1 VRFVEVPAKEVF
13 VNTLILD
20 GEEIDVTDLFDVDFS
35 VMFEITP
42 EGVVQARTLHDDPAP
57 DGDAV

>member
-1 VRFVEVPAKEVF
+1 M
-13 VNTLILD
+13 NTLILD

-35 VMFEITP
+35 VLFEITP
-42 EGVVQARTLHDDPAP
+42 EGVVQARSLDDCPAP

>member
-1 VRFVEVPAKEVF
+1 M
-13 VNTLILD
+13 NTLILD